1 MINLSL
7 NILES
12 DSQISKAIKE
22 ALVKKISKAFKRSLS
37 DIEPKIKYAVIEAIK
52 SESEYGSLMG
62 GTLRYDFGIPNTSN
76 VDQVIDAMVNR
87 SFYVSNKPV
96 SAQGSSLS
104 GGFTIQMIKNDD
116 IDALIMTDIAST
128 IDMEGYSLP
137 WLKWLLREGNA
148 PLVKDYKVSYG
159 PNANSRSGNAVMV
172 EEQGSSWSVPGKFS
186 GTITENWITRAVSKL
201 DGVII
206 NIIKSSIEK
215 YI

>member
-12 DSQISKAIKE
+12 DSQISKAIKD
-22 ALVKKISKAFKRSLS
+22 ALVTKISKAFRRSVS
-37 DIEPKIKYAVIEAIK
+37 DIEPKIKYVVIEGIK
-52 SESEYGSLMG
+52 SEPEYGSLMG

-76 VDQVIDAMVNR
+76 VDKVIDAMVNR
-87 SFYVSNKPV
+87 SFYVSNRPI
-96 SAQGSSLS
+96 SARGAGIS

-116 IDALIMTDIAST
+116 IDSLIMTDIAST

-148 PLVKDYKVSYG
+148 PLVKNYKVSYG
-159 PNANSRSGNAVMV
+159 PNAKSRTGNAVMV
-172 EEQGSSWSVPGKFS
+172 EEEGSNWSVPAKFS